1 MKKILQSSTG
11 SCNLSLTVKGLL
23 LSLVP
28 IIITIASTQGV
39 SLAEADL
46 VKLINDVFAIIAG
59 ITVVA
64 GLARKI
70 YLSAFK
76 K

>member
-11 SCNLSLTVKGLL
+11 SGNLSLTIKGLL

-28 IIITIASTQGV
+28 IAIAIASAQGV
-39 SLAEADL
+39 TLAEADL
-46 VKLINDVFAIIAG
+46 TKFINDLFTVIAS
-59 ITVVA
+59 ITVVI

-70 YLSAFK
+70 YLSATK

>member
-11 SCNLSLTVKGLL
+11 SGNLSLTVKGLL

-28 IIITIASTQGV
+28 IAIAILSAQGY
-39 SLAEADL
+39 SIAEADL
-46 VKLINDVFAIIAG
+46 TKAIEDAFTIIAS
-59 ITVVA
+59 ITVFL
-64 GLARKI
+64 GLVRKI

>member
-11 SCNLSLTVKGLL
+11 SGNLSLTVKGLL